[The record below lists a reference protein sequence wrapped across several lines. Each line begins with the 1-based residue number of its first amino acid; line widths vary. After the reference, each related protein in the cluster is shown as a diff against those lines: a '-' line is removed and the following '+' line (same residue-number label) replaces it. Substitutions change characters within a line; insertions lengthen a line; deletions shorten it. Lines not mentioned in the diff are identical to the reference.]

1 MSKIFETMEKLGYEQ
16 VIFFHDKTTGLK
28 GITTIHNTTLGP
40 ALGGTRMWK
49 YKSEEEVLTD
59 SMRLARG
66 MTLKNAAA
74 GLNAGGAKTAIWADA
89 KKDKSEAFWR
99 AYGRY
104 VESLNGRFVT
114 AEDVNTN
121 LQDMHFIN
129 METEHVVGLEGIGGN
144 PSPITAWGCYRGI
157 QASLMEK
164 FGHKEVKGHTFAIQ
178 GVGNVGYAL
187 LEILKEK
194 GAKKIYYTDINPDN
208 IARVRK
214 NHTLAQY
221 VDGKK
226 YWSLDVDVLAPC
238 ALGAV
243 LNPTTIKQIKA
254 PIVAGSAN
262 NQLADEDRDADLLKK
277 KGILYAPDFVC
288 NGGGVI
294 NCYHELIHPYSREAT
309 MRDVDMIYGRMLEIF
324 KIAKARKI
332 NTQKAANL
340 YAEKRI
346 KEIGDVRKNFVTTK
360 SSTALK

>member
-1 MSKIFETMEKLGYEQ
+1 MSKIFEIMEKLGYEQ

-49 YKSEEEVLTD
+49 YEDEEAVLTD

-89 KKDKSEAFWR
+89 RKDKSEAFWR

-144 PSPITAWGCYRGI
+144 PSPITAWGVYRGI
-157 QASLMEK
+157 QACLMEK
-164 FGHKEVKGHTFAIQ
+164 FGHNEVKGHTFAIQ

-187 LEILKEK
+187 LEILEDK

-208 IARVRK
+208 IARVK
-214 NHTLAQY
+214 NKHPLAEY

-226 YWSLDVDVLAPC
+226 YWSLKVDVLAPC
-238 ALGAV
+238 ALGAII
-243 LNPTTIKQIKA
+243 NPTTIKQIKA
-254 PIVAGSAN
+254 PIIAGSAK
-262 NQLADEDRDADLLKK
+262 NQLEDENRDADALMRRK
-277 KGILYAPDFVC
+277 IIYAPDFVC

-309 MRDVDMIYGRMLEIF
+309 MRDVDLIYDRMLEIF
-324 KIAKARKI
+324 RIAKTHKI
-332 NTQKAANL
+332 NNQKAAIM
-340 YAEKRI
+340 YAEKRM
-346 KEIGDVRKNFVTTK
+346 KQIGEVRKNFIATK

>member
-16 VIFFHDKTTGLK
+16 VIFFYDKNTGLK

-49 YKSEEEVLTD
+49 YNNEDEVLTD

-144 PSPITAWGCYRGI
+144 PSPITAWGVYRGI
-157 QASLMEK
+157 QACLMEK
-164 FGHKEVKGHTFAIQ
+164 YGHKDIKGHTFAIQ
-178 GVGNVGYAL
+178 GVGNVGYSL
-187 LEILKEK
+187 LEILADK
-194 GAKKIYYTDINPDN
+194 GAKKIYYTDINPAN
-208 IARVRK
+208 IARVK
-214 NHTLAQY
+214 QNHPEAQL
-221 VDGKK
+221 VDGKR
-226 YWSLDVDVLAPC
+226 YWSLAVDVLAPC
-238 ALGAV
+238 ALGAI

-254 PIVAGSAN
+254 PIIAGSAN
-262 NQLADEDRDADLLKK
+262 NQLAEEDRDGNDLMKRK
-277 KGILYAPDFVC
+277 ILYAPDFVC
-288 NGGGVI
+288 NGGGVV

-309 MRDVDMIYGRMLEIF
+309 MRDVDMIYERMLEIF
-324 KIAKARKI
+324 KIAKSRKI

-346 KEIGDVRKNFVTTK
+346 KEIGEVRKNFITTK